1 MNAFENETLRT
12 ISARRSIR
20 QFAEMPV
27 SDDVVAKVL
36 DAANCAPSAH
46 NQQSWRFIVVRNEKK
61 QALAELVVDKSSV
74 FPRPVAA
81 ILRMAARSI
90 TNAPVLIAVVNSGE
104 LIDHG
109 MELFK
114 IGKDLGKDFFRTMEI
129 QSSAAA
135 VQNLLLAATSMGL
148 ASVWLGILFL
158 LKDEVRAFLGEEKG
172 EFMAVIPVGY
182 PLREANE
189 PRKKPLAY
197 VVKNI
202 G

>member
-1 MNAFENETLRT
+1 MNVFENETLRT

-20 QFAEMPV
+20 QFAEIPV
-27 SDDVVAKVL
+27 NDDVIAKVL

-46 NQQSWRFIVVRNEKK
+46 NQQSWRFIVVRNEKR

-114 IGKDLGKDFFRTMEI
+114 IGEGK
-129 QSSAAA
+129 Q
-135 VQNLLLAATSMGL
+135 VN
-148 ASVWLGILFL
+148 
-158 LKDEVRAFLGEEKG
+158 
-172 EFMAVIPVGY
+172 IPYHGVG
-182 PLREANE
+182 
-189 PRKKPLAY
+189 
-197 VVKNI
+197 V
-202 G
+202 